1 MKAIVPIGFA
11 MLVTGIVLVM
21 TAANQP
27 DYVDKSGI
35 LIEPFAHR
43 AGGSLL
49 IALGAVLLAWHYHI
63 RGRS

>member
-27 DYVDKSGI
+27 DYVDKSG
-35 LIEPFAHR
+35 
-43 AGGSLL
+43 S
-49 IALGAVLLAWHYHI
+49 
-63 RGRS
+63 